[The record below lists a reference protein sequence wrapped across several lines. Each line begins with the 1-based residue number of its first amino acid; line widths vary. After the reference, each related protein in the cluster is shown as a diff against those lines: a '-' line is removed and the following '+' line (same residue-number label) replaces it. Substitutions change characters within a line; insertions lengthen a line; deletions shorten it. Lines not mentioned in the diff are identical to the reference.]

1 MQSKRYRIAALVLA
15 LLLVLSF
22 GLVMFAGCADDQE
35 KDGDTSAGEN
45 AAAKLVT
52 DESLKSKLLALYDFE
67 ESDKDASATLYGY
80 DPFTGEANGRDGYY
94 SSEGAAQT
102 ASIDS
107 LEDSVEGSSSKT
119 AFNVTSGI
127 TLNGALEGL
136 YSDDTTKGASVSF
149 WAYNY
154 DMSATVSDDQGAG
167 TLAVDYGNVVSNSLA
182 SLTWGNIRGNT
193 TTSGELLRY
202 PSYVSGT
209 TPVTVG
215 RGAYTEESYAARR
228 VLSNA
233 TDSLMQ
239 SFDSGETDPYTGW
252 NAIAGNIQTAK
263 DDHTYNVV
271 YNIAHS
277 YYQNWRYVTVSIQT
291 DGVYFY
297 TNGRLAYYYSA
308 ALIGTDWYTETD
320 ITNQDELLFGADQ
333 YTRFIA
339 ALNGTEY
346 FGYTLDMIGAAFG
359 MFGYESFIYA
369 DDVILGYALS
379 ESEACDLY
387 ENVSGK
393 TYTAEDLECTAA
405 LGEDEQAKAEEQNT
419 AVTNYI
425 AEQIASYA
433 VEGDAWGTAAADAG
447 KTGQTGIPG
456 PAGKD
461 TNDDGVIKDVIKTA
475 QQEFIAAYQEEDY
488 LETVGS
494 LDLDSAYV
502 NGGTSSYFVP
512 TAEEDG
518 TFSMTISGINLSV
531 ADYNYKCV
539 GVHMFSG
546 TTRYVITRVD
556 WATNQV
562 AEGLANVTSGALT
575 WVDSSTNG
583 VYLNVIMRYCPQD
596 IILAFDGEQITITYN
611 LYYLFRGQTVTLETE
626 NYGSFEHTF
635 TDDEARA
642 QTVTYTI
649 TAKDGDLSA
658 VLDTALLSIRLG
670 CEDGAYC
677 ITNVAGGTIEDSAP
691 TAAE

>member
-67 ESDKDASATLYGY
+67 ESDKDTSATLYGY

-136 YSDDTTKGASVSF
+136 YSDNTTKGASVSF

-154 DMSATVSDDQGAG
+154 DMSTRVSDEDAE
-167 TLAVDYGNVVSNSLA
+167 TLAVDRYNIVTNSLA
-182 SLTWGNIRGNT
+182 SLTWGTLYGTRTQNSVALNI
-193 TTSGELLRY
+193 Y
-202 PSYVSGT
+202 PSYKNGNTV
-209 TPVTVG
+209 VNVG

-233 TDSLMQ
+233 TDTLMRE
-239 SFDSGETDPYTGW
+239 FDGSATDPYTGW
-252 NAIAGNIQTAK
+252 NAIAGNIQDAT
-263 DDHTYNVV
+263 DEETYNVV
-271 YNIAHS
+271 YNIAHN
-277 YYQNWRYVTVSIQT
+277 YYKNWRYVTVSIQT

-308 ALIGTDWYTETD
+308 ALIGTDWYTGTD
-320 ITNQDELLFGADQ
+320 ITNQDELLFGVIDQ

-346 FGYTLDMIGAAFG
+346 FGYTLETLGAAFG
-359 MFGYESFIYA
+359 MFGADACIYA

-393 TYTAEDLECTAA
+393 TYTAEDLECTSATS
-405 LGEDEQAKAEEQNT
+405 EDEQAVAAAKA
-419 AVTNYI
+419 AWI
-425 AEQIASYA
+425 AENGATGKISEDRQNFYENFSTLTKGAVDYA
-433 VEGDAWGTAAADAG
+433 NTVLYEAESQTATFGAGADSVHYYYDD
-447 KTGQTGIPG
+447 
-456 PAGKD
+456 D
-461 TNDDGVIKDVIKTA
+461 TDDGYA
-475 QQEFIAAYQEEDY
+475 M
-488 LETVGS
+488 
-494 LDLDSAYV
+494 
-502 NGGTSSYFVP
+502 
-512 TAEEDG
+512 
-518 TFSMTISGINLSV
+518 TFSGYVVNSV
-531 ADYNYKCV
+531 
-539 GVHMFSG
+539 
-546 TTRYVITRVD
+546 T
-556 WATNQV
+556 
-562 AEGLANVTSGALT
+562 E
-575 WVDSSTNG
+575 
-583 VYLNVIMRYCPQD
+583 
-596 IILAFDGEQITITYN
+596 EQITGNIDKLFWYNTRVVLWDSNGSHTGRGAYLGAADMRAASFGFATASLNKDYSKSWTGGYTGANSITDISRFCWVEITISWDGKTDSEVSIQYDIYYSFWLDVMNQKEYQVNDYTYN
-611 LYYLFRGQTVTLETE
+611 GET
-626 NYGSFEHTF
+626 YDFTITQSDAIWGTQTF
-635 TDDEARA
+635 TASAADLGVDSLSDLNFDFYCANGEAA
-642 QTVTYTI
+642 FYIMEVSG
-649 TAKDGDLSA
+649 ASSA
-658 VLDTALLSIRLG
+658 VRS
-670 CEDGAYC
+670 
-677 ITNVAGGTIEDSAP
+677 
-691 TAAE
+691 